1 MCIKTT
7 DLAIGYG
14 KKTVASG
21 INIDLA
27 PGSVMAV
34 LGANGSGKTTL
45 IRTLCGL
52 IQPIS
57 GKVDVEGCDICML
70 ERKRIGRLIAYVP
83 QNHNCTFTFSVRDI
97 AVMGRNPFL
106 KGYCEPAKYDYDIV
120 DEILSSLKIEH
131 LAGRKFTH
139 LSGGEKKLVLIA
151 RALVQ
156 QPKVLIMDE
165 PTSDLDIKNTVTV
178 LERITKLKKDNMS
191 IIINTHSPKEAK
203 VYADKILMIK
213 NGGVY
218 RSGEVEILND
228 TEALNGLYSLDTDM
242 LEEELSRFVRS
253 IA

>member
-1 MCIKTT
+1 MCIKTL

-14 KKTVASG
+14 KKIVASG

-27 PGSVMAV
+27 SGNVMAV
-34 LGANGSGKTTL
+34 LGANGCGKTTL

-52 IQPIS
+52 IAPIR
-57 GKVDVEGCDICML
+57 GKVDVQGCDIGQL
-70 ERKRIGRLIAYVP
+70 GRKSIGRLIAYVP

-106 KGYCEPAKYDYDIV
+106 RGYSEPSKTDYDIV
-120 DEILSSLKIEH
+120 DKILASLKIEH
-131 LAGRKFTH
+131 LSARKYTQ

-156 QPKVLIMDE
+156 QPEVLIMDE

-178 LERITKLKKDNMS
+178 LKRIAKLKKDNMS

-218 RSGEVEILND
+218 REGKADILND
-228 TEALNGLYSLDTDM
+228 MKTLNGLYSLDISLLDKD
-242 LEEELSRFVRS
+242 LSCFVRS